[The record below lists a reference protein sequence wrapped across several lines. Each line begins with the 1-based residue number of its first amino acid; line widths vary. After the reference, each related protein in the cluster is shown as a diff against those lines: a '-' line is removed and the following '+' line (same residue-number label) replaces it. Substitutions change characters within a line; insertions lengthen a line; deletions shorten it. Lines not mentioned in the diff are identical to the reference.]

1 MNEIKKKTVNDD
13 LVVYGCNP
21 DGLDSKYKP
30 NELSLASFEYIH
42 TDLKE
47 INKSF
52 TRLAFHLYE
61 LKQYYKRAGSFF
73 CGWYDFYK
81 LCDANFGLDKTQV
94 SRLLSI
100 ASLFMRP
107 DDSPFDPPKMFLND
121 KYKDFSYS
129 QLCEMIS
136 MQPQDR
142 VHIKPDMTISQ
153 IREYKKARKQKS
165 DNTNDTKGST
175 AVATSQQ
182 KKNYLCAT
190 DLTLNGAAKTAKLK
204 KVDPINDDIHQI
216 TIFDEVSGD
225 IYTFEGCSLLLSGQV
240 GYNDKNL
247 IFRSKKRK

>member
-1 MNEIKKKTVNDD
+1 MNEIKKKTANDD
-13 LVVYGCNP
+13 LIVYGCNP
-21 DGLDSKYKP
+21 SSLKSKEKP

-52 TRLAFHLYE
+52 TRLAFHLHE
-61 LKQYYKRAGSFF
+61 LKQYYKRAGGFF

-107 DDSPFDPPKMFLND
+107 DNGYEPPKMFLND

-136 MQPQDR
+136 MSPEDR
-142 VHIKPDMTISQ
+142 RHIKPDMTISQ

-165 DNTNDTKGST
+165 DNANDTKEST

-182 KKNYLCAT
+182 KKNYLCVS
-190 DLTLNGAAKTAKLK
+190 DLSLKGAAKTAKLK
-204 KVDPINDDIHQI
+204 KVDPINNDMHQI

-225 IYTFEGCSLLLSGQV
+225 IYTFEGCNLLLSDQV
-240 GYNDKNL
+240 VCNNKYL